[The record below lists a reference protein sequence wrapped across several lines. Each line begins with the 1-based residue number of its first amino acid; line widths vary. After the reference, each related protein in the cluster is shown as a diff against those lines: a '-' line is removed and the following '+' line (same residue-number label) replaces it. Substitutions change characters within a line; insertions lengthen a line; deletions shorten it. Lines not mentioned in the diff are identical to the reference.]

1 MGSSVSASRV
11 GALRRRWE
19 EADKIIDGERE
30 QPELDRDSWVDWS
43 LSYISLHAW
52 GYYNLSSVLP

>member
-30 QPELDRDSWVDWS
+30 EEPELDRD
-43 LSYISLHAW
+43 
-52 GYYNLSSVLP
+52 VLDGLIGRFPSFTS

>member
-30 QPELDRDSWVDWS
+30 EELELDRDVWS
-43 LSYISLHAW
+43 LSKFHFMTAVIIIQAASAR
-52 GYYNLSSVLP
+52 SV

>member
-30 QPELDRDSWVDWS
+30 EEPELDRDVMM
-43 LSYISLHAW
+43 
-52 GYYNLSSVLP
+52 G

>member
-30 QPELDRDSWVDWS
+30 EPELDRD
-43 LSYISLHAW
+43 
-52 GYYNLSSVLP
+52 